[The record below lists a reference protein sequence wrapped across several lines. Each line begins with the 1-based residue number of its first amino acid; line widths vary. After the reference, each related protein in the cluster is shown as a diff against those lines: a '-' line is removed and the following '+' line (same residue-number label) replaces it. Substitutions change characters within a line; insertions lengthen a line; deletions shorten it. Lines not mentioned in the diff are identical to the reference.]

1 MAYKRSASL
10 RKRYRKRVDVPV
22 LLLLSGGLILAGLL
36 LPAFETRTLIFWR
49 SEYSILLN
57 VQQLSR
63 DDKHAAATILALC
76 SVVYPA
82 AKLATM
88 TFFWLFPFPYRWR
101 FRVIALLRVL
111 GRWALVD
118 VLTIVTV
125 VLASLTI
132 GPLEATPQIGLYL
145 FAGGILCLMF
155 VSLQM
160 ERLAR
165 YGRK

>member
-1 MAYKRSASL
+1 MPL
-10 RKRYRKRVDVPV
+10 
-22 LLLLSGGLILAGLL
+22 LLLLSGGLVLSGLL
-36 LPAFETRTLIFWR
+36 LPAFETRTLMLWR

-82 AKLATM
+82 LKLTTLA
-88 TFFWLFPFPYRWR
+88 FFWLFPFPYRWR
-101 FRVIALLRVL
+101 LRVIALLRVL
-111 GRWALVD
+111 GRWAMVD

-132 GPLEATPQIGLYL
+132 GPLEATPKIGLYL
-145 FAGGILCLMF
+145 YAAGILCLMF
-155 VSLQM
+155 VALQM